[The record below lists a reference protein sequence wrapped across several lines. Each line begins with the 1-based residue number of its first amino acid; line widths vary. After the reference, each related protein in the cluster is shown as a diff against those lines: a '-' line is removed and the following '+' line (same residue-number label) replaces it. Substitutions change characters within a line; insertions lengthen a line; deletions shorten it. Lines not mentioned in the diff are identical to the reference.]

1 MDALSTAV
9 LHGKH
14 MAKCPEAGA
23 RAEEFTPHTAGGFLP
38 GQAAVEGRGVFRTV
52 GLEQGRGKSGLG
64 PTFQTS
70 RTYSKCCRTEKKKTF
85 LRTQNV
91 QIPLLL
97 MQNIWEEGLLEL
109 CLHWDI
115 KWEGVALQR
124 LFACIEY
131 ILQDPKFDE
140 AKVGE
145 MLRKVRKDGAEVM
158 RSAAERIH
166 QRGREEGRVEGR
178 VEGREEGLEKGR
190 EEGEKV
196 GMEKG
201 HKEGE
206 KVGMEKGRKEIA
218 VRMLKQGTPAK
229 TVSELTGLSP
239 FELNQL
245 Q

>member
-1 MDALSTAV
+1 MDAISLAV

-23 RAEEFTPHTAGGFLP
+23 EQKSLPLILPVVFYQGKQPWRAVGFSELLGLSKEEETRFGAYIPNVSYLFEMLQDREEKDFPPDAKCTDTVVVNAKHMGGRTP
-38 GQAAVEGRGVFRTV
+38 
-52 GLEQGRGKSGLG
+52 
-64 PTFQTS
+64 
-70 RTYSKCCRTEKKKTF
+70 
-85 LRTQNV
+85 
-91 QIPLLL
+91 
-97 MQNIWEEGLLEL
+97 EL

-124 LFACIEY
+124 LLACIEY

-158 RSAAERIH
+158 RSAAERSTN
-166 QRGREEGRVEGR
+166 EA
-178 VEGREEGLEKGR
+178 EKKVLKKA
-190 EEGEKV
+190 EKKV
-196 GMEKG
+196 KRWGWK
-201 HKEGE
+201 KATKRAK

-218 VRMLKQGTPAK
+218 ARMLKQGTPAK